1 MERHVT
7 PDGQG
12 RPTGLLETTGEDSRR
27 RARNLHL
34 GEIHVVRF
42 VPGTSPLHR
51 MWAGTKLVA
60 LGLLSIALLLWP
72 SWKSIGIMGAL
83 VLIAFLAARLPRG
96 ISPRLPWW
104 LGGVLA
110 AGAVLALV
118 SGGQPDVYLGSLRVG
133 LGGLGN
139 FTRFSMVGVDVLA
152 SAALLGWTT
161 PLADLSPALGRLLG
175 PLRHLRVPV
184 DELVGAIALSI
195 RCLPLLLE
203 EARVLRA
210 ARRARRPANPR
221 SFRELGDESVEVVFG
236 ALANA
241 IRRAREIAEAIEA
254 RGGVPTVAPETHPFV
269 GIDVLALVT
278 SAMAVSAMAVLR

>member
-1 MERHVT
+1 MT
-7 PDGQG
+7 TTGQG
-12 RPTGLLETTGEDSRR
+12 RAEGLFETASDRR
-27 RARNLHL
+27 RARNLQL
-34 GEIHVVRF
+34 GDIHVVRF

-60 LGLLSIALLLWP
+60 LGLLSVALLLWP
-72 SWKSIGIMGAL
+72 SWKSIGVVGAL
-83 VLIAFLAARLPRG
+83 VLIAFLVARLPRG

-104 LGGVLA
+104 LGLVLG
-110 AGAVLALV
+110 AGAALALV
-118 SGGQPDVYLGSLRVG
+118 SGGKPDVHLGSLKVG
-133 LGGLGN
+133 LGGLGS
-139 FTRFSMVGVDVLA
+139 FMRFSMVGVDVLA
-152 SAALLGWTT
+152 GAALLGWTT
-161 PLADLSPALGRLLG
+161 PLADLSPAMGRLLG

-184 DELVGAIALSI
+184 DEIVGAIALSI

-210 ARRARRPANPR
+210 ARRARRPASPR

-254 RGGVPTVAPETHPFV
+254 RGGVPTVAPETHPFAP
-269 GIDVLALVT
+269 IDVLALVV
-278 SAMAVSAMAVLR
+278 SVAAVAAMAVLR

>member
-1 MERHVT
+1 VT
-7 PDGQG
+7 ASGSA
-12 RPTGLLETTGEDSRR
+12 RAGLFETVGERR
-27 RARNLHL
+27 RTRTLQL
-34 GEIHVVRF
+34 GDIHVVRF

-51 MWAGTKLVA
+51 LWAGTKLVA
-60 LGLLSIALLLWP
+60 LGLLSIGLLLWP
-72 SWKSIGIMGAL
+72 SWKSIGIVGAL

-104 LGGVLA
+104 LGGVLLVGA
-110 AGAVLALV
+110 ALALV
-118 SGGQPDVYLGSLRVG
+118 SGGQPDVRFGSLKVG

-139 FTRFSMVGVDVLA
+139 FLRFSMVGVDVLA

-210 ARRARRPANPR
+210 ARRARRPASPR

-254 RGGVPTVAPETHPFV
+254 RGGVPTVAPETHPFTR
-269 GIDVLALVT
+269 IDVVALL
-278 SAMAVSAMAVLR
+278 VSGMGVAAMAVLR

>member
-1 MERHVT
+1 MT
-7 PDGQG
+7 TTGPG
-12 RPTGLLETTGEDSRR
+12 RVGGLLETAGERSRR
-27 RARNLHL
+27 RARNLQL
-34 GEIHVVRF
+34 NEIHVVRF

-60 LGLLSIALLLWP
+60 LGLLSIALLVWP
-72 SWKSIGIMGAL
+72 SWKSIGIVGAL
-83 VLIAFLAARLPRG
+83 VLVAFLAARLPRG

-104 LGGVLA
+104 LGGVVA

-118 SGGQPDVYLGSLRVG
+118 SGGRPEAHLGSLRLG

-139 FTRFSMVGVDVLA
+139 FMRFSMVGVDVLA

-175 PLRHLRVPV
+175 PLRHFRVPV

-210 ARRARRPANPR
+210 ARRARRPASPR
-221 SFRELGDESVEVVFG
+221 SFKELGDESVEVVFG

-254 RGGVPTVAPETHPFV
+254 RGGVPTVAPETHPLARV
-269 GIDVLALVT
+269 DALALVI
-278 SAMAVSAMAVLR
+278 SAMAVAAMAVLR

>member
-1 MERHVT
+1 
-7 PDGQG
+7 
-12 RPTGLLETTGEDSRR
+12 
-27 RARNLHL
+27 
-34 GEIHVVRF
+34 VRF
-42 VPGTSPLHR
+42 VPGSSPLHR
-51 MWAGTKLVA
+51 MWAGTKLVS
-60 LGLLSIALLLWP
+60 LGALSIGLLLWP
-72 SWKSIGIMGAL
+72 SWQSIGIMGAL
-83 VLIAFLAARLPRG
+83 LLVAFLAARLPRG

-104 LGGVLA
+104 LAGVILV
-110 AGAVLALV
+110 GALLALV
-118 SGGQPDVYLGSLRVG
+118 SGGPPDVHVASLKIG

-139 FTRFSMVGVDVLA
+139 FGRFTMVGVDVLA
-152 SAALLGWTT
+152 AAALLGWTT

-175 PLRHLRVPV
+175 PLRRLRVPV

-221 SFRELGDESVEVVFG
+221 TLRELGDEAVEGVFG

-254 RGGVPTVAPETHPFV
+254 RGGVPTPSPETHPFRRV
-269 GIDVLALVT
+269 DTTTLALCALGV
-278 SAMAVSAMAVLR
+278 AAMAVLR

>member
-1 MERHVT
+1 VT
-7 PDGQG
+7 TTGPG
-12 RPTGLLETTGEDSRR
+12 RVGGLLETAGEGSRR
-27 RARNLHL
+27 RARNLQL
-34 GEIHVVRF
+34 NEIHVVRF

-60 LGLLSIALLLWP
+60 LGLLSIALLVWP
-72 SWKSIGIMGAL
+72 SWKSIGIVGAL
-83 VLIAFLAARLPRG
+83 VLVAFLAARLPRG

-104 LGGVLA
+104 LGGVVA

-118 SGGQPDVYLGSLRVG
+118 SGGRPEAHLGSLRLG

-139 FTRFSMVGVDVLA
+139 FMRFSMVGVDVLA

-175 PLRHLRVPV
+175 PLRHFRVPV

-210 ARRARRPANPR
+210 ARRARRPASPR
-221 SFRELGDESVEVVFG
+221 SFKELGDESVEVVFG

-254 RGGVPTVAPETHPFV
+254 RGGVPTVAPETHPFARV
-269 GIDVLALVT
+269 DALALVI
-278 SAMAVSAMAVLR
+278 SAMAVAAMAVLR

>member
-1 MERHVT
+1 MTASQPAPGPGLVDA
-7 PDGQG
+7 DG
-12 RPTGLLETTGEDSRR
+12 SRR
-27 RARNLHL
+27 RVRSLRL

-42 VPGTSPLHR
+42 VPGTSPVHR
-51 MWAGTKLVA
+51 LWAGSKLVA
-60 LGLLSIALLLWP
+60 LGLLSIGLLLWP

-83 VLIAFLAARLPRG
+83 VLVAFLAARLPRG

-104 LGGVLA
+104 LGGVLVL
-110 AGAVLALV
+110 GALLALV
-118 SGGQPDVYLGSLRVG
+118 SGGKPEVHFAWLRVG

-139 FTRFSMVGVDVLA
+139 FARFSMVGIDVLA

-221 SFRELGDESVEVVFG
+221 SFKELSDEAAEAVLG

-254 RGGVPTVAPETHPFV
+254 RGGVPTVAPETHPFAR
-269 GIDVLALVT
+269 IDVFALAL
-278 SAMAVSAMAVLR
+278 SAAGIAAMAVLR

>member
-1 MERHVT
+1 MTATGPRWA
-7 PDGQG
+7 G
-12 RPTGLLETTGEDSRR
+12 GLLRSADADSPR
-27 RARNLHL
+27 RARNLQL
-34 GEIHVVRF
+34 GDIHVVRF

-60 LGLLSIALLLWP
+60 LGLLSIGLLLWP
-72 SWKSIGIMGAL
+72 SWKSIGIVGAL
-83 VLIAFLAARLPRG
+83 VLIAFLVARLPRG

-104 LGGVLA
+104 LGGFLL
-110 AGAVLALV
+110 AGAALALV
-118 SGGQPDVYLGSLRVG
+118 SGGQPDVHFGSLKVG

-139 FTRFSMVGVDVLA
+139 FMRFSMVGVDVLS

-210 ARRARRPANPR
+210 ARRARRPANSR

-241 IRRAREIAEAIEA
+241 IRRAREIAEAIES
-254 RGGVPTVAPETHPFV
+254 RGGVPTVAPETHPFTRVDVVALLVSVV
-269 GIDVLALVT
+269 GVA
-278 SAMAVSAMAVLR
+278 AMAVLR

>member
-1 MERHVT
+1 VT
-7 PDGQG
+7 TTGPGQG
-12 RPTGLLETTGEDSRR
+12 GGLLGTAADDSRR
-27 RARNLHL
+27 RARNLRL

-51 MWAGTKLVA
+51 MWAGSKLVA
-60 LGLLSIALLLWP
+60 LGLLSIGLLLWP

-110 AGAVLALV
+110 AGAVFALV
-118 SGGQPDVYLGSLRVG
+118 AGGPPEVHLGSLRVG

-152 SAALLGWTT
+152 SAALFGWTT

-175 PLRHLRVPV
+175 PLRHVRVPV

-210 ARRARRPANPR
+210 ARRARRPVSPR
-221 SFRELGDESVEVVFG
+221 SFRELGDEAVEVVFG

-241 IRRAREIAEAIEA
+241 IRRAQEIAEAIEA

-269 GIDVLALVT
+269 RIDALALV
-278 SAMAVSAMAVLR
+278 VSAMAVAAMAVLR

>member
-1 MERHVT
+1 MTAGGSARA
-7 PDGQG
+7 
-12 RPTGLLETTGEDSRR
+12 GLFETVGERR
-27 RARNLHL
+27 RTRTLQL
-34 GEIHVVRF
+34 GDIHVVRF

-51 MWAGTKLVA
+51 LWAGTKLVA
-60 LGLLSIALLLWP
+60 LGLLSIGLLLWP
-72 SWKSIGIMGAL
+72 SWRSIGIVGAL

-104 LGGVLA
+104 LGGVLLVGA
-110 AGAVLALV
+110 ALALV
-118 SGGQPDVYLGSLRVG
+118 SGGQPDVRFGSLKVG

-139 FTRFSMVGVDVLA
+139 FLRFSMVGVDVLA

-210 ARRARRPANPR
+210 ARRARRPASPR

-254 RGGVPTVAPETHPFV
+254 RGGVPTVAPETHPFTR
-269 GIDVLALVT
+269 IDVVALL
-278 SAMAVSAMAVLR
+278 VSGMGVAAMAVLR

>member
-1 MERHVT
+1 MT
-7 PDGQG
+7 TTGPG
-12 RPTGLLETTGEDSRR
+12 RVGGLLETAGERSRR
-27 RARNLHL
+27 RARNLQL
-34 GEIHVVRF
+34 NEIHVVRF

-60 LGLLSIALLLWP
+60 LGLLSIALLVWP
-72 SWKSIGIMGAL
+72 SWKSIGIVGAL
-83 VLIAFLAARLPRG
+83 VLVAFLAARLPRG

-104 LGGVLA
+104 LGGVVA

-118 SGGQPDVYLGSLRVG
+118 SGGRPEAHLGSLRLG

-139 FTRFSMVGVDVLA
+139 FMRFSMVGVDVLA

-175 PLRHLRVPV
+175 PLRHFRVPV

-210 ARRARRPANPR
+210 ARRARRPASPR
-221 SFRELGDESVEVVFG
+221 SFKELGDESVEVVFG

-254 RGGVPTVAPETHPFV
+254 RGGVPTVAPETHPFARV
-269 GIDVLALVT
+269 DALALVI
-278 SAMAVSAMAVLR
+278 SAMAVAAMAVLR

>member
-1 MERHVT
+1 M
-7 PDGQG
+7 G
-12 RPTGLLETTGEDSRR
+12 RRASPGRGRGLSQA
-27 RARNLHL
+27 RARNLQL
-34 GEIHVVRF
+34 GDIHVVRF
-42 VPGTSPLHR
+42 VLGTSPLHR

-60 LGLLSIALLLWP
+60 LGLLSIGLLLWP
-72 SWKSIGIMGAL
+72 SWKSIGIVGAL
-83 VLIAFLAARLPRG
+83 VLIAFLVARLPRG

-104 LGGVLA
+104 LGGFLL
-110 AGAVLALV
+110 AGAALALV
-118 SGGQPDVYLGSLRVG
+118 SGGQPDVHFGSLKVG

-139 FTRFSMVGVDVLA
+139 FMRFSMVGVDVLS

-210 ARRARRPANPR
+210 ARRARRPASSR

-241 IRRAREIAEAIEA
+241 IRRAREIAEAIES
-254 RGGVPTVAPETHPFV
+254 RGGVPTVAPETHPFTRVDVVALLVSVV
-269 GIDVLALVT
+269 GVA
-278 SAMAVSAMAVLR
+278 AMAVLR

>member
-1 MERHVT
+1 MT
-7 PDGQG
+7 TTGPG
-12 RPTGLLETTGEDSRR
+12 RVGGLLETAGEGSRR
-27 RARNLHL
+27 RARNLQL
-34 GEIHVVRF
+34 NEIHVVRF

-60 LGLLSIALLLWP
+60 LGLLSIALLVWP
-72 SWKSIGIMGAL
+72 SWKSIGIVGAL
-83 VLIAFLAARLPRG
+83 VLVAFLAARLPRG

-104 LGGVLA
+104 LGGFLV
-110 AGAVLALV
+110 AGAVFALV
-118 SGGQPDVYLGSLRVG
+118 SGGPPEVHLGSLRVG

-152 SAALLGWTT
+152 GAALLGWTT

-175 PLRHLRVPV
+175 PLRHVRVPV
-184 DELVGAIALSI
+184 EELVGAIALSI

-221 SFRELGDESVEVVFG
+221 SFRELGDEAVEVVFG

-241 IRRAREIAEAIEA
+241 IRRAGEIAEAIEA
-254 RGGVPTVAPETHPFV
+254 RGGVPTVAPETHPFAR
-269 GIDVLALVT
+269 IDALT
-278 SAMAVSAMAVLR
+278 LAVSAMAVATMAVLR

>member
-1 MERHVT
+1 MERDVT
-7 PDGQG
+7 TTGPG
-12 RPTGLLETTGEDSRR
+12 RVGGLLETAGERSRR
-27 RARNLHL
+27 RARNLQL
-34 GEIHVVRF
+34 NEIHVVRF

-60 LGLLSIALLLWP
+60 LGLLSIALLVWP
-72 SWKSIGIMGAL
+72 SWKSIGIVGAL

-104 LGGVLA
+104 LGGVVA

-118 SGGQPDVYLGSLRVG
+118 SGGRPEAHLGSLRLG

-139 FTRFSMVGVDVLA
+139 FMRFSMVGVDVLA

-175 PLRHLRVPV
+175 PLRHCRVPV

-210 ARRARRPANPR
+210 ARRARRPASPR
-221 SFRELGDESVEVVFG
+221 SFKELGDESVEVVFG

-254 RGGVPTVAPETHPFV
+254 RGGVPTVAPETHPLARV
-269 GIDVLALVT
+269 DALALVI
-278 SAMAVSAMAVLR
+278 SAMAVAAMAVLR

>member
-1 MERHVT
+1 MT
-7 PDGQG
+7 TTGPG
-12 RPTGLLETTGEDSRR
+12 RVGGLLETAGEGSRR
-27 RARNLHL
+27 RARNLQL
-34 GEIHVVRF
+34 NEIHVVRF

-60 LGLLSIALLLWP
+60 LGLLSIALLVWP
-72 SWKSIGIMGAL
+72 SWKSIGIVGAL
-83 VLIAFLAARLPRG
+83 VLVAFLAARLPRG

-104 LGGVLA
+104 LGGVVA

-118 SGGQPDVYLGSLRVG
+118 SGGRPEAHIGSLRLG

-139 FTRFSMVGVDVLA
+139 FMRFSMVGVDVLA

-175 PLRHLRVPV
+175 PLRHFRVPV

-210 ARRARRPANPR
+210 ARRARRPASPR
-221 SFRELGDESVEVVFG
+221 SFKELGDESVEVVFG

-254 RGGVPTVAPETHPFV
+254 RGGVPTVAPETHPLARV
-269 GIDVLALVT
+269 DALALVI
-278 SAMAVSAMAVLR
+278 SAMAVAAMAVLR